1 MSRAAL
7 FLGSGISY
15 ASGAPSVGTI
25 TNKVLNGAW
34 QPHTDWRFYPR
45 RASDGQ
51 VSVGVAQRAQDS
63 LRRLKRE
70 IDPHLLAREKHDAN
84 YQDLYAAARQILD
97 DEIGEVT
104 NPLLADVLEKIKAAS
119 ADLHVGGDHTTLYT
133 NTGQDYGSSVVAT
146 LKGAKPARHAG
157 VPYFAAVR
165 HGDLKYIR
173 YLASG
178 EPEELYDLGADPRS

>member
-1 MSRAAL
+1 
-7 FLGSGISY
+7 
-15 ASGAPSVGTI
+15 
-25 TNKVLNGAW
+25 
-34 QPHTDWRFYPR
+34 
-45 RASDGQ
+45 

-84 YQDLYAAARQILD
+84 YEDLYAAARQILD

-133 NTGQDYGSSVVAT
+133 NKGQDYGSSVVAT

-165 HGDLKYIR
+165 NGDLKYIR

-178 EPEELYDLGADPRS
+178 EPEELYDLGADPEELTNLAGEPRRKADLERLRALWLQELRATDANFLSLLPPAQ